1 MPPVLPLCGYWSK
14 ASGFCSPISK
24 PRDVPRG
31 ICSLFPRE
39 DASARGGASC
49 SPPQPDGPA
58 KSLGAG
64 RLTSP
69 RAGAVNKSRE
79 ERLILWARSLAQFF
93 LFVIQASPNPSLPY
107 LRGLG
112 FSCLGE
118 MDAKR
123 EQDVKT
129 RAGMYPRQGRA
140 VPEDICA
147 QQSSGCS
154 VVCAAIR
161 SNPASSTL
169 HPKQSLRAPAPAL
182 DSSEAAGGSWAVLL
196 VVSALLCINVGFQL
210 WN

>member
-1 MPPVLPLCGYWSK
+1 MMSKMPLGLPLCGYWSK

-24 PRDVPRG
+24 QR
-31 ICSLFPRE
+31 CSPWDRQPFSPGGCFCH
-39 DASARGGASC
+39 RGGASC

-58 KSLGAG
+58 KSLGVG

-93 LFVIQASPNPSLPY
+93 LFITQASPDPSLRY
-107 LRGLG
+107 LLGLG

-123 EQDVKT
+123 EQGVKT
-129 RAGMYPRQGRA
+129 SAGMYPQQGRA
-140 VPEDICA
+140 VPEDICV

-154 VVCAAIR
+154 VVCAAIG
-161 SNPASSTL
+161 SKPASSTL
-169 HPKQSLRAPAPAL
+169 HPKQSL
-182 DSSEAAGGSWAVLL
+182 SSCS
-196 VVSALLCINVGFQL
+196 SS
-210 WN
+210 